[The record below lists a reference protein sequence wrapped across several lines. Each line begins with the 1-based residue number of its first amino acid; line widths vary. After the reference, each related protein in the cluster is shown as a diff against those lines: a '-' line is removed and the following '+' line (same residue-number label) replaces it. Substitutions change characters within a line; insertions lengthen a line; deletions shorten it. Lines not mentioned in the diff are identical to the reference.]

1 MNEQEL
7 EKFYRSSEEM
17 FRTEGWKTLMSDLT
31 EDAERINSIEACKD
45 EKDLSFRKGQLSTI
59 ASLLNLQVHLETAQ
73 QQGEEDQEE
82 PDNEE

>member
-7 EKFYRSSEEM
+7 EKFYRSYEEM

-31 EDAERINSIEACKD
+31 DDAERINSIEACKD

-73 QQGEEDQEE
+73 QQNKEE
-82 PDNEE
+82 PDNDE

>member
-1 MNEQEL
+1 MTEQEL

-82 PDNEE
+82 PDNDE